1 MYKVLEISLHSHK
14 ERRRSSQDCSTHT
27 SNACLY
33 LFGEWKF
40 RLWNCSLRVALYS
53 QSLAIFKLK
62 RTLSPIKIFC
72 SSNTKQF
79 RHIQWVILYRKSDLM
94 FIMIRFALM
103 SVTCFDTTENVFP
116 CQLLPVR
123 FLVWIISL
131 PDWFSIKPRFVWIF
145 FWKGILQFTMSSV
158 HLKTSVRRKIKA
170 SCFWTASHKQRGFQ
184 EDSRDHCSTHSDY
197 GMWGRQAWNI
207 FFMDRIINTG
217 AQAQNRA
224 ELMFWMMSTFLQ
236 TQKWESVSLWH
247 VMRVKEQF
255 F

>member
-94 FIMIRFALM
+94 FIMICLNVCDLLWHNWKCVSLPA
-103 SVTCFDTTENVFP
+103 VTCEISSVNYFSPWLVLYKTTF
-116 CQLLPVR
+116 CMDFLLKGHLTVYYG
-123 FLVWIISL
+123 FCAFK
-131 PDWFSIKPRFVWIF
+131 DFSEK
-145 FWKGILQFTMSSV
+145 KNQGILLLNS
-158 HLKTSVRRKIKA
+158 IP
-170 SCFWTASHKQRGFQ
+170 
-184 EDSRDHCSTHSDY
+184 
-197 GMWGRQAWNI
+197 
-207 FFMDRIINTG
+207 
-217 AQAQNRA
+217 
-224 ELMFWMMSTFLQ
+224 
-236 TQKWESVSLWH
+236 
-247 VMRVKEQF
+247 
-255 F
+255 